1 MSIYL
6 KVKQEKDRLEKEIQ
20 KSTKLVDKAP
30 PGRLVCKKDRGHFR
44 FYQCLPGNIHKY
56 LSKKKQQLIFAL
68 GRKALEIRRLQDL
81 TNEKKA
87 VEAYLRVMESKK
99 PRAIELLK
107 SPPYQYLFSHLDPDQ
122 KIHEW
127 ERAQFQSNPLNPE
140 SLTIKTSHGEYVRS
154 KSEAIIAEGLFK
166 GSLGY
171 RYECALQLGNSIVYP
186 DFTIIHPVTGKI
198 YIWEHLG
205 MMDNPG
211 YLSKTMA
218 KIAAYIQNKYLPTD
232 NLILTWESAEVP
244 LSPAYVEAVIDY
256 YFLS

>member
-1 MSIYL
+1 MIYN
-6 KVKQEKDRLEKEIQ
+6 E
-20 KSTKLVDKAP
+20 S
-30 PGRLVCKKDRGHFR
+30 PGYV
-44 FYQCLPGNIHKY
+44 Y
-56 LSKKKQQLIFAL
+56 LAKKKRDLAQKLAFKKHITNQIDNIENQLQLIEEFLLEYSETPSSYAEFSAEDPKIQELIAPYFKTAL
-68 GRKALEIRRLQDL
+68 DEYTRWYC
-81 TNEKKA
+81 TNYNK
-87 VEAYLRVMESKK
+87 
-99 PRAIELLK
+99 
-107 SPPYQYLFSHLDPDQ
+107 
-122 KIHEW
+122 
-127 ERAQFQSNPLNPE
+127 NPE
-140 SLTIKTSHGEYVRS
+140 HADQIVIPTKAGIKVRS